1 MNAFL
6 RIHLR
11 QVAQHPFYRPACE
24 EFSARAILE
33 ASTGELRMRVCD
45 GCGAPA
51 DEGHI
56 RQRIERL
63 EMATR
68 FRPIHIQV
76 LLLGDAPPIRIEDY
90 FYRPL
95 RDGESPSVGAKN
107 FFIEMLKAASIA
119 PDAAANQEAALMEFQ
134 RRGFYL
140 ADAIECPIATPE
152 GLSVRVTDASSTVL
166 KRIEFSYRPKH
177 VVPIGAA
184 VKSLIPLLQRSSVGD
199 RLVVAD
205 ATGVR
210 PDALATSGAQIAS
223 ALAHLA

>member
-1 MNAFL
+1 
-6 RIHLR
+6 
-11 QVAQHPFYRPACE
+11 
-24 EFSARAILE
+24 
-33 ASTGELRMRVCD
+33 MRVCD

-51 DEGHI
+51 DEAHV

-95 RDGESPSVGAKN
+95 RDGESRSADAKN

-119 PDAAANQEAALMEFQ
+119 PDAAANEEAALMEFQ
-134 RRGFYL
+134 RRGLYL
-140 ADAIECPIATPE
+140 ADAVECPVATPE
-152 GLSVRVTDASSTVL
+152 ELSERVAHASSTVL
-166 KRIEFSYRPKH
+166 KRVEFSYRPKH

-205 ATGVR
+205 PAGIR
-210 PDALATSGAQIAS
+210 RDALATSGTEIETTGAQIAA
-223 ALAHLA
+223 ALAHLV

>member
-1 MNAFL
+1 
-6 RIHLR
+6 
-11 QVAQHPFYRPACE
+11 
-24 EFSARAILE
+24 
-33 ASTGELRMRVCD
+33 MRVCD

-51 DEGHI
+51 DEAHV

-95 RDGESPSVGAKN
+95 RDGESRSADAKN
-107 FFIEMLKAASIA
+107 FFIEILKAASIA
-119 PDAAANQEAALMEFQ
+119 PDAAANEEAALMEFQ
-134 RRGFYL
+134 RRGLYL
-140 ADAIECPIATPE
+140 ADAVECPVATPE
-152 GLSVRVTDASSTVL
+152 ELSERVAHASSTVL
-166 KRIEFSYRPKH
+166 KRVEFSYRPKH

-205 ATGVR
+205 PAGIR
-210 PDALATSGAQIAS
+210 RDALATSGTEIETTGAQIAA
-223 ALAHLA
+223 ALAHLV

>member
-1 MNAFL
+1 
-6 RIHLR
+6 
-11 QVAQHPFYRPACE
+11 
-24 EFSARAILE
+24 
-33 ASTGELRMRVCD
+33 MRVCD

-51 DEGHI
+51 DEAHL

-76 LLLGDAPPIRIEDY
+76 LLLGDAPAIRIEDY

-95 RDGESPSVGAKN
+95 RGGESRSAGARD
-107 FFIEMLKAASIA
+107 FFLEMLKAASIA
-119 PDAAANQEAALMEFQ
+119 PDAAANEEAALAEFQ

-140 ADAIECPIATPE
+140 ADAIECPAATPE
-152 GLSVRVTDASSTVL
+152 DLSERVARASSTVV

-184 VKSLIPLLQRSSVGD
+184 VNALIPLLQKSSMGG

-205 ATGVR
+205 PAGTW
-210 PDALATSGAQIAS
+210 PDVLSTSGAQIAAS
-223 ALAHLA
+223 LAHLA

>member
-1 MNAFL
+1 
-6 RIHLR
+6 
-11 QVAQHPFYRPACE
+11 
-24 EFSARAILE
+24 
-33 ASTGELRMRVCD
+33 MRVCD
-45 GCGAPA
+45 GCGASA
-51 DEGHI
+51 DEAHV

-95 RDGESPSVGAKN
+95 RNGESRSAGAKA

-119 PDAAANQEAALMEFQ
+119 PDAAANEEAALAEFQ

-140 ADAIECPIATPE
+140 ADAIECPMATPE
-152 GLSVRVTDASSTVL
+152 ELGVRVTDASSTVL

-184 VKSLIPLLQRSSVGD
+184 VKSLIPLLQRCSVGD

-210 PDALATSGAQIAS
+210 SDALATSGTEIATSGAQIATTGAQIAT